1 MMINMQHDERDPT
14 NYVDW
19 DPWARSPCPPHG
31 PYGYWQGSPLHDH
44 DHHHP
49 NHRQNHHHHWTRIII
64 PRSLSHLRQSNW
76 SSSTLTS
83 VDSKSLTSAKA
94 MLTKTQGSYSLSLQL
109 SPSLKVHALWSNTH
123 WQRAKSRFQ
132 TGPSM
137 FSMNQG
143 HCHCFVI
150 NDFPLESGMWWCLC
164 QNWRWQVNKFNF
176 FSNIHQ
182 QHLEWIQ
189 KPHK

>member
-1 MMINMQHDERDPT
+1 MTICARIQVLSLPNASTKGTSSIPVQRSLSIPSIIILKSSTMMMINMQHDERDPT

-19 DPWARSPCPPHG
+19 DPWARPPCSPHG

-76 SSSTLTS
+76 SSSTSTS

-94 MLTKTQGSYSLSLQL
+94 MLTKIQGSYIII
-109 SPSLKVHALWSNTH
+109 VTIVAII
-123 WQRAKSRFQ
+123 KS
-132 TGPSM
+132 S
-137 FSMNQG
+137 
-143 HCHCFVI
+143 
-150 NDFPLESGMWWCLC
+150 CL
-164 QNWRWQVNKFNF
+164 VD
-176 FSNIHQ
+176 
-182 QHLEWIQ
+182 
-189 KPHK
+189 